1 MQSRAAAFR
10 RRREQGSK
18 TRLMSRMTRFGF
30 AERISPIMSRLLAI
44 QADTVIVADDHP
56 LFRTAIKEALEA
68 DQGKTNFLE
77 ASSFESLQELVSNHK
92 EVDLVLLDLHMP
104 GVSGFAGLV
113 YLCKQYPSVPVV
125 IISANE
131 DPVVIQRALEHGA
144 AGFIPKSSSIDTI
157 TEAIAAILMGEIWA
171 PDTTISNLPG
181 NNVSEIE
188 LAERMA
194 QLTPQ
199 QFKVLMMMS
208 QGLLNKQ
215 IAYDLNVSEATIKAH
230 VTAIMNKLGV
240 SNRTQAVLAA
250 NQLSVSNPNTAL

>member
-1 MQSRAAAFR
+1 MN
-10 RRREQGSK
+10 
-18 TRLMSRMTRFGF
+18 
-30 AERISPIMSRLLAI
+30 RLLAI
-44 QADTVIVADDHP
+44 QAETVIVADDHP

-68 DQGKTNFLE
+68 EQGQTKFLE
-77 ASSFESLQELVSNHK
+77 ASSFESLQELVDRNK
-92 EVDLVLLDLHMP
+92 DVDLVLLDLHMP

-113 YLCKQYPSVPVV
+113 YLCKRYPSVPVV

-131 DPVVIQRALEHGA
+131 DPVVIQRAIAHGA

-157 TEAIAAILMGEIWA
+157 TGAIASVLMGEIWT
-171 PDTTISNLPG
+171 PGSTQSDLPG
-181 NNVSEIE
+181 NNVSEME
-188 LAERMA
+188 LADRMS

-215 IAYDLNVSEATIKAH
+215 IAFELTVSEATIKAH

-240 SNRTQAVLAA
+240 NNRTQAVLAA
-250 NQLSVSNPNTAL
+250 SQLSVLNPDNAL

>member
-1 MQSRAAAFR
+1 MN
-10 RRREQGSK
+10 
-18 TRLMSRMTRFGF
+18 
-30 AERISPIMSRLLAI
+30 RLLAI
-44 QADTVIVADDHP
+44 QAETVIVADDHP
-56 LFRTAIKEALEA
+56 MFRTAIKEALEA
-68 DQGKTNFLE
+68 EQGETRFLE
-77 ASSFESLQELVSNHK
+77 ANSFESLQELVDRNK

-113 YLCKQYPSVPVV
+113 YLCKRYPSVPVI

-131 DPVVIQRALEHGA
+131 DPVVIQRAIEHGA

-157 TEAIAAILMGEIWA
+157 TNAIASVLMGEIWTPA
-171 PDTTISNLPG
+171 FTQSDLPG
-181 NNVSEIE
+181 KNVSETE

-215 IAYDLNVSEATIKAH
+215 IAFELAVSEATIKAH
-230 VTAIMNKLGV
+230 VTAIMHKLDV
-240 SNRTQAVLAA
+240 NNRTQAVLAA
-250 NQLSVSNPNTAL
+250 SQLGVSNPDASL

>member
-1 MQSRAAAFR
+1 MD
-10 RRREQGSK
+10 
-18 TRLMSRMTRFGF
+18 RLIALQ
-30 AERISPIMSRLLAI
+30 AE
-44 QADTVIVADDHP
+44 TVIVADDHP

-68 DQGKTNFLE
+68 EQGETNFLE
-77 ASSFESLQELVSNHK
+77 ASSFESLQALVDEQK

-113 YLCKQYPSVPVV
+113 YLCKRYPSVPVV

-131 DPVVIQRALEHGA
+131 DPVVIKRALEHGA

-157 TEAIAAILMGEIWA
+157 TQAISSILMGEIWA
-171 PDTTISNLPG
+171 PALTRSDLPG
-181 NNVSEIE
+181 SNNSETE

-215 IAYDLNVSEATIKAH
+215 IAYDLGVSEATIKAH
-230 VTAIMNKLGV
+230 VTAIMGKLCV

-250 NQLSVSNPNTAL
+250 SKLAVSNPNSTL

>member
-1 MQSRAAAFR
+1 MAN
-10 RRREQGSK
+10 
-18 TRLMSRMTRFGF
+18 RLI
-30 AERISPIMSRLLAI
+30 AL

-56 LFRTAIKEALEA
+56 LFRTAIKEALQA
-68 DQGKTNFLE
+68 SQGDTTFLE
-77 ASSFESLQELVSNHK
+77 ANSFETLQKLVDANQD
-92 EVDLVLLDLHMP
+92 VDLVLLDLHMP

-113 YLCKQYPSVPVV
+113 YLCKRYPSVPVV

-131 DPVVIQRALEHGA
+131 DPMVIQRALEHGA
-144 AGFIPKSSSIDTI
+144 AGFIPKSSDIKTI
-157 TEAIAAILMGEIWA
+157 TNAIGDILMGEIWA
-171 PDTTISNLPG
+171 PVSAQPNLPG
-181 NNVSEIE
+181 SNVSEMA

-199 QFKVLMMMS
+199 QFKVLMSVS

-215 IAYDLNVSEATIKAH
+215 IAYDMGISEATVKAH

-250 NQLSVSNPNTAL
+250 SKLDVAKPEN

>member
-1 MQSRAAAFR
+1 MTSRSVT
-10 RRREQGSK
+10 GTISISMN
-18 TRLMSRMTRFGF
+18 RL
-30 AERISPIMSRLLAI
+30 IAI
-44 QADTVIVADDHP
+44 QAETVIVADDHP

-68 DQGKTNFLE
+68 DQGQTNFLE
-77 ASSFESLQELVSNHK
+77 ANSFESLQKLVDAHRD
-92 EVDLVLLDLHMP
+92 VDLVLLDLHMP

-113 YLCKQYPSVPVV
+113 YLCKRYPSVPVV

-144 AGFIPKSSSIDTI
+144 AGFITKSSSIDTI
-157 TEAIAAILMGEIWA
+157 TDAIAAVLLGEIWS
-171 PDTTISNLPG
+171 PDTTVSNLPG
-181 NNVSEIE
+181 NNVSETE

-215 IAYDLNVSEATIKAH
+215 IAFKLNVSEATIKAH
-230 VTAIMNKLGV
+230 VSAIMSKLGV
-240 SNRTQAVLAA
+240 NNRTQAVLAA
-250 NQLSVSNPNTAL
+250 SQLSVPNPNTKL

>member
-1 MQSRAAAFR
+1 M
-10 RRREQGSK
+10 
-18 TRLMSRMTRFGF
+18 
-30 AERISPIMSRLLAI
+30 IAI
-44 QADTVIVADDHP
+44 QAETVIVADDHP

-68 DQGKTNFLE
+68 EQGQTRFLE
-77 ASSFESLQELVSNHK
+77 ANSFESLQELVDQQQ

-113 YLCKQYPSVPVV
+113 YLCKRYPSVPIV

-131 DPVVIQRALEHGA
+131 DPVVIRRALQHGA
-144 AGFIPKSSSIDTI
+144 AGFIPKSSSIETI
-157 TEAIAAILMGEIWA
+157 TAAIEAVLAGEIWSPESSQA
-171 PDTTISNLPG
+171 NLPG
-181 NNVSEIE
+181 KNVSETE

-215 IAYDLNVSEATIKAH
+215 IAYDLGVSEATIKAH
-230 VTAIMNKLGV
+230 VTAIMSKLGV
-240 SNRTQAVLAA
+240 NNRTQAVLAA
-250 NQLSVSNPNTAL
+250 SRLSVSNPDARL

>member
-1 MQSRAAAFR
+1 MN
-10 RRREQGSK
+10 
-18 TRLMSRMTRFGF
+18 RLIALQ
-30 AERISPIMSRLLAI
+30 AE
-44 QADTVIVADDHP
+44 TVIVADDHP

-68 DQGKTNFLE
+68 EQGGTTFLE
-77 ASSFESLQELVSNHK
+77 ANSFESLQQLVDEQQ

-113 YLCKQYPSVPVV
+113 YLCKRYPSVPVV

-131 DPVVIQRALEHGA
+131 DPVVIRRALEHGA

-157 TEAIAAILMGEIWA
+157 TQAISAILMGEIWA
-171 PDTTISNLPG
+171 PAAQEDSSVGRTA
-181 NNVSEIE
+181 SELE

-215 IAYDLNVSEATIKAH
+215 IAFELGVSEATIKAH

-240 SNRTQAVLAA
+240 TNRTQAVLAA
-250 NQLSVSNPNTAL
+250 NQLAVNNPNSAL

>member
-1 MQSRAAAFR
+1 MPN
-10 RRREQGSK
+10 
-18 TRLMSRMTRFGF
+18 RLI
-30 AERISPIMSRLLAI
+30 AL

-56 LFRTAIKEALEA
+56 WFRTAIKEALQA
-68 DQGKTNFLE
+68 SQGETTFLE
-77 ASSFESLQELVSNHK
+77 ASSFETLQTLVEENPD
-92 EVDLVLLDLHMP
+92 VDLVLLDLHMP

-113 YLCKQYPSVPVV
+113 YLCKRYPSVPVV

-131 DPVVIQRALEHGA
+131 DPLVIQRALDHGA
-144 AGFIPKSSSIDTI
+144 AGFIPKSSNIKII
-157 TEAIAAILMGEIWA
+157 TSAIEDILMGEIWA
-171 PDTTISNLPG
+171 PSLPQPDLPG
-181 NNVSEIE
+181 NNVSELA

-199 QFKVLMMMS
+199 QFKVLMMVS

-215 IAYDLNVSEATIKAH
+215 IAYDMGISEATVKAH

-250 NQLSVSNPNTAL
+250 SKLDVSKPDL

>member
-1 MQSRAAAFR
+1 MN
-10 RRREQGSK
+10 
-18 TRLMSRMTRFGF
+18 RLIALQ
-30 AERISPIMSRLLAI
+30 AE
-44 QADTVIVADDHP
+44 TVIVADDHP

-68 DQGKTNFLE
+68 EQGGTTFLE
-77 ASSFESLQELVSNHK
+77 ANSFESLQALVDEQK

-113 YLCKQYPSVPVV
+113 YLCKRYPSVPVV

-131 DPVVIQRALEHGA
+131 DPVVIRRALEHGA

-157 TEAIAAILMGEIWA
+157 TQAISAILMGEIWA
-171 PDTTISNLPG
+171 PAPQEGTGKNHG
-181 NNVSEIE
+181 ASELE

-215 IAYDLNVSEATIKAH
+215 IAYELGVSEATIKAH
-230 VTAIMNKLGV
+230 VTAIMTKLGV
-240 SNRTQAVLAA
+240 TNRTQAVLAA
-250 NQLSVSNPNTAL
+250 NRLAVNNPNTAL

>member
-1 MQSRAAAFR
+1 MNRMIAMQ
-10 RRREQGSK
+10 
-18 TRLMSRMTRFGF
+18 
-30 AERISPIMSRLLAI
+30 AE
-44 QADTVIVADDHP
+44 TVIVADDHP

-68 DQGKTNFLE
+68 EQGETNFLE
-77 ASSFESLQELVSNHK
+77 ASSFESLQALVDEQK

-113 YLCKQYPSVPVV
+113 YLCKRYPSVPVV

-131 DPVVIQRALEHGA
+131 DPVVIKRALEHGA

-157 TEAIAAILMGEIWA
+157 TQAISSILMGELWV
-171 PDTTISNLPG
+171 PPLTQSDLPG
-181 NNVSEIE
+181 NNASEIE
-188 LAERMA
+188 LAERMS

>member
-1 MQSRAAAFR
+1 MN
-10 RRREQGSK
+10 
-18 TRLMSRMTRFGF
+18 RMIALQ
-30 AERISPIMSRLLAI
+30 AE
-44 QADTVIVADDHP
+44 TVIVADDHP

-68 DQGKTNFLE
+68 EQGGTNFLE
-77 ASSFESLQELVSNHK
+77 ASSFESLQKLVDEQK

-113 YLCKQYPSVPVV
+113 YLCKRYPSVPVV

-131 DPVVIQRALEHGA
+131 DPVVIKRALEHGA

-157 TEAIAAILMGEIWA
+157 TQAISSILMGEIWA
-171 PDTTISNLPG
+171 PALTRSDLPG
-181 NNVSEIE
+181 RNNSELE

-215 IAYDLNVSEATIKAH
+215 IAYELDVSEATIKAH

>member
-1 MQSRAAAFR
+1 LRWSMN
-10 RRREQGSK
+10 
-18 TRLMSRMTRFGF
+18 RL
-30 AERISPIMSRLLAI
+30 IAI
-44 QADTVIVADDHP
+44 QAETVIVADDHP

-68 DQGKTNFLE
+68 DQGETNFLE
-77 ASSFESLQELVSNHK
+77 ANSFESLQELVDKNR

-113 YLCKQYPSVPVV
+113 YLCKRYPSVPVV

-131 DPVVIQRALEHGA
+131 DPVVIKRALEHGA

-157 TEAIAAILMGEIWA
+157 TDAIAAVLMGEIWS
-171 PDTTISNLPG
+171 PDTTASNLPG
-181 NNVSEIE
+181 NNVSEVE
-188 LAERMA
+188 LAQRMA

-215 IAYDLNVSEATIKAH
+215 IAYALNVSEATIKAH
-230 VTAIMNKLGV
+230 VSAIMSKLGV
-240 SNRTQAVLAA
+240 NNRTQAVLAA
-250 NQLSVSNPNTAL
+250 NQLSVASPDSNL

>member
-1 MQSRAAAFR
+1 MN
-10 RRREQGSK
+10 
-18 TRLMSRMTRFGF
+18 RL
-30 AERISPIMSRLLAI
+30 IAI
-44 QADTVIVADDHP
+44 QAETVIVADDHP

-68 DQGKTNFLE
+68 DQGQTNFLE
-77 ASSFESLQELVSNHK
+77 ANSFESLQKLVDAHRD
-92 EVDLVLLDLHMP
+92 VDLVLLDLHMP

-113 YLCKQYPSVPVV
+113 YLCKRYPSVPVV

-157 TEAIAAILMGEIWA
+157 TDAIAAVLLGEIWS
-171 PDTTISNLPG
+171 PDTTVSNLPG
-181 NNVSEIE
+181 NNVSETE

-208 QGLLNKQ
+208 RGLLNKQ
-215 IAYDLNVSEATIKAH
+215 IAYKLNVSEATIKAH
-230 VTAIMNKLGV
+230 VSAIMSKLGV
-240 SNRTQAVLAA
+240 NNRTQAVLAA
-250 NQLSVSNPNTAL
+250 SQLSVPNPNTKL

>member
-1 MQSRAAAFR
+1 
-10 RRREQGSK
+10 
-18 TRLMSRMTRFGF
+18 
-30 AERISPIMSRLLAI
+30 MSRLIAM
-44 QADTVIVADDHP
+44 QAETVIVADDHP

-68 DQGKTNFLE
+68 EQGETNFLE
-77 ASSFESLQELVSNHK
+77 ASSFESLQQLVDEHRD
-92 EVDLVLLDLHMP
+92 VDLVLLDLHMP

-113 YLCKQYPSVPVV
+113 YLCKRYPSVPVV

-131 DPVVIQRALEHGA
+131 DPVVIRRALDHGA

-157 TEAIAAILMGEIWA
+157 TQAIGAVLMGEIWSPA
-171 PDTTISNLPG
+171 TTQTDLPG
-181 NNVSEIE
+181 DNVSETE
-188 LAERMA
+188 LADRMA

-215 IAYDLNVSEATIKAH
+215 IAYDLDVSEATIKAH
-230 VTAIMNKLGV
+230 VTAIMSKLGV

-250 NQLSVSNPNTAL
+250 NRLAVMNPDAQL

>member
-1 MQSRAAAFR
+1 M
-10 RRREQGSK
+10 GL
-18 TRLMSRMTRFGF
+18 TMN
-30 AERISPIMSRLLAI
+30 RLLAI
-44 QADTVIVADDHP
+44 QAETVIVADDHP

-68 DQGKTNFLE
+68 EQGATRFLE
-77 ASSFESLQELVSNHK
+77 ANSFESLQELVDHHK

-113 YLCKQYPSVPVV
+113 YLCKRYPSVPVV

-144 AGFIPKSSSIDTI
+144 AGFIPKSSSLDTI
-157 TEAIAAILMGEIWA
+157 TRAIASILMGEIWT
-171 PDTTISNLPG
+171 PDSTVSNLPG
-181 NNVSEIE
+181 NNVSELE
-188 LAERMA
+188 MAERMA

-215 IAYDLNVSEATIKAH
+215 IAYELAVSEATIKAH

-240 SNRTQAVLAA
+240 NNRTQAVLAA
-250 NQLSVSNPNTAL
+250 NQLAVANPNSPL

>member
-1 MQSRAAAFR
+1 MN
-10 RRREQGSK
+10 
-18 TRLMSRMTRFGF
+18 
-30 AERISPIMSRLLAI
+30 RLLAL

-68 DQGKTNFLE
+68 SQGETTFLE
-77 ASSFESLQELVSNHK
+77 ASSFETLQKLVDENPD
-92 EVDLVLLDLHMP
+92 VDLVLLDLHMP
-104 GVSGFAGLV
+104 GVTGFAGLV
-113 YLCKQYPSVPVV
+113 YLCKRYPSVPVV
-125 IISANE
+125 IISATE
-131 DPVVIQRALEHGA
+131 DPLVIQRALEHGA
-144 AGFIPKSSSIDTI
+144 AGFIPKSSSIETI
-157 TEAIAAILMGEIWA
+157 TDAIDEILMGEIWA
-171 PDTTISNLPG
+171 PNSVHSNLPG
-181 NNVSEIE
+181 NNDSELE

-215 IAYDLNVSEATIKAH
+215 IAYDLGVSEATIKAH

-250 NQLSVSNPNTAL
+250 SQLSVTSPDSSL